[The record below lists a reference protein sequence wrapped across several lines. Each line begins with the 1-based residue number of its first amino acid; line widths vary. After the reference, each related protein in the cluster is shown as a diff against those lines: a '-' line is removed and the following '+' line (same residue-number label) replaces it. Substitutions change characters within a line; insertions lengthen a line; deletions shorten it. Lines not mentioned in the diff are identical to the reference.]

1 MNAQWGPTG
10 KIDFQLAEK
19 IFFNFLKFFKLVSK
33 FFTIINESFF

>member
-19 IFFNFLKFFKLVSK
+19 IFLKFFKLVSK
-33 FFTIINESFF
+33 FFAIISESFF